1 MKRSG
6 REARGAGSP
15 PERTRFALL
24 LVALVERAKTLAG
37 AERDVPMPVGNEAA
51 EPPLPVIE
59 VEAVVAEI
67 VATEIALPG
76 SVVLTRRQPEPARAT
91 APPATEASAEPP
103 GAPPPPREWN
113 IWELERRAREQAG
126 DSGRDQE
133 WAALFMHLR
142 QFANADGV
150 LPMQFDGLVRESF
163 STLIQAA

>member
-1 MKRSG
+1 MTVKRSG
-6 REARGAGSP
+6 REAEPKPRGASRWLFWRREPNP
-15 PERTRFALL
+15 P
-24 LVALVERAKTLAG
+24 
-37 AERDVPMPVGNEAA
+37 
-51 EPPLPVIE
+51 PVIE

-76 SVVLTRRQPEPARAT
+76 SVVLTRGQPERFGLEGPETSQVA
-91 APPATEASAEPP
+91 APPATEAIVEPP
-103 GAPPPPREWN
+103 GAPPPAREWN

-126 DSGRDQE
+126 DAGQDQE